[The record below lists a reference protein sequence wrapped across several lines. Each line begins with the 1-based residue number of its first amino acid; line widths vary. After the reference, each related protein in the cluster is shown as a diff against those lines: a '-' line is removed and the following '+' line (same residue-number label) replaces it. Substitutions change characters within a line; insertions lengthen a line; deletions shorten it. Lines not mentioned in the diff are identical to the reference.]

1 MKPIAYIFMLFAILI
16 GSCNPTDS
24 PVVNQK
30 IRSLTI
36 TTFGDTVSYEFSY
49 TDDRL
54 TAVNKQG
61 DPYARLS
68 YYTNEVNVEMVK
80 PSYSD
85 TFRIYLSPANFIDS
99 IKQQGIL
106 QRKFFRNT
114 AGQLDS
120 CRYTESGVSLFYD
133 NVVYS
138 GNQILNFRQSRP
150 YTCGF
155 YNTCIQIGSDT
166 AAYTSLTP
174 QPNLPEQFFTC
185 PLSEGLSFKDLNPMF
200 LVQQSGIFPYLSHRN
215 LVGSWNTFYSIL
227 VTQTTPPKFHFRY
240 TYSFDTQN
248 RVIAMYTYN
257 TLQSDTVPFKT
268 YSIGYFD

>member
-16 GSCNPTDS
+16 GGCNPAD
-24 PVVNQK
+24 PPAVNQK

-36 TTFGDTVSYEFSY
+36 TNFGDTVSYEFSY
-49 TDDRL
+49 TGDQL

-61 DPYARLS
+61 ELYARLS
-68 YYTNEVNVEMVK
+68 YSTNEVNVEMVK
-80 PSYSD
+80 PSYRD
-85 TFRIYLSPANFIDS
+85 TFRIYLSSSNFIDS
-99 IKQQGIL
+99 IKEQGVL

-133 NVVYS
+133 NVQYAEDKITV
-138 GNQILNFRQSRP
+138 FRQSRP
-150 YTCGF
+150 YTCGL

-174 QPNLPEQFFTC
+174 QPNLPEQFFTF

-200 LVQQSGIFPYLSHRN
+200 LLQQSGIFPYLSHPN
-215 LVGSWNTFYSIL
+215 LVGNWNTFYSIL
-227 VTQTTPPKFHFRY
+227 VTQTTPPKFRFHY
-240 TYSFDTQN
+240 TYTFDTQN
-248 RVIAMYTYN
+248 RVIVMYVYN
-257 TLQSDTVPFKT
+257 TLQSNTVPFKT